1 MINNKRV
8 LTGLEHQQYEH
19 PLDKA
24 ALEKLE
30 KVPFLPAACKWVTSN
45 FVERVYNIQY
55 TGSNLKVTQEN
66 YPQIYEYLEMLVA
79 FWICLMFLNY
89 TSRGIMV

>member
-8 LTGLEHQQYEH
+8 LTGLDHQQYEH

-45 FVERVYNIQY
+45 FV
-55 TGSNLKVTQEN
+55 
-66 YPQIYEYLEMLVA
+66 
-79 FWICLMFLNY
+79 
-89 TSRGIMV
+89 

>member
-8 LTGLEHQQYEH
+8 LTGLDHQQYEH

-30 KVPFLPAACKWVTSN
+30 KVPFLPVSVQK
-45 FVERVYNIQY
+45 R
-55 TGSNLKVTQEN
+55 
-66 YPQIYEYLEMLVA
+66 
-79 FWICLMFLNY
+79 IC
-89 TSRGIMV
+89 

>member
-30 KVPFLPAACKWVTSN
+30 NTL
-45 FVERVYNIQY
+45 
-55 TGSNLKVTQEN
+55 EN
-66 YPQIYEYLEMLVA
+66 K
-79 FWICLMFLNY
+79 NK
-89 TSRGIMV
+89 